1 MDQWKDKVVVITGGS
16 SGLGVALAQQFA
28 TADARVV
35 CLARGQEQL
44 EATVGELTGTGS
56 LDVQSVV
63 ADVTDDQSVSGAIA
77 SIIDSHGRIDVWIN
91 NVGKS
96 LRIALAD
103 ATVANFEDLMQV
115 NFYSAVRCTRAVM
128 AELERSGGSLIN
140 IGSLAS
146 KTGWPF
152 VSPYAAS
159 KHALAAY
166 HHQLRLE
173 GPASVHFLLV
183 CPGPICRADSET
195 RYADQAAGLPDG
207 VAKPGA
213 GAKVKGIDP
222 NELARRV
229 RIACEKRKLEL
240 VMPWKARIAFAI
252 SQLSPWL
259 GDRLLK
265 QFSSKNP

>member
-1 MDQWKDKVVVITGGS
+1 MNHWKDKVVVITGGS
-16 SGLGVALAQQFA
+16 SGLGVALARQFA
-28 TADARVV
+28 TVGARVV

-44 EATVGELTGTGS
+44 QATVEELAGTGS
-56 LDVQSVV
+56 VQSIV
-63 ADVTDDQSVSGAIA
+63 ADVTDDQSVSNAVA
-77 SIIDSHGRIDVWIN
+77 SIMDSHGQIDVWVN

-115 NFYSAVRCTRAVM
+115 NFYSAVRCTRAVTD
-128 AELERSGGSLIN
+128 ELERSGGSLIN

-152 VSPYAAS
+152 VSPYSTS

-173 GPASVHFLLV
+173 GPAAVHYLLV
-183 CPGPICRADSET
+183 CPGPIRRADSET
-195 RYADQAAGLPDG
+195 RYAEQAAGLPDG

-222 NELARRV
+222 NELAEKI

-240 VMPWKARIAFAI
+240 VMPWKARIAFAL

-259 GDRLLK
+259 GDKLLK
-265 QFSSKNP
+265 KFN

>member
-16 SGLGVALAQQFA
+16 SGLGVALARQFA
-28 TADARVV
+28 TAGARVV

-44 EATVGELTGTGS
+44 QATVEELVADGS

-63 ADVTDDQSVSGAIA
+63 ADVTNDQSVSNAVA
-77 SIIDSHGRIDVWIN
+77 SIMASHGQINVWVN

-115 NFYSAVRCTRAVM
+115 NFYSAVRCTRAVID
-128 AELERSGGSLIN
+128 ELERSAGSLIN

-146 KTGWPF
+146 KTGWAF
-152 VSPYAAS
+152 VSPYSAS

-173 GPASVHFLLV
+173 GPSNVHFLLV
-183 CPGPICRADSET
+183 CPGPIRRPDSDT
-195 RYADQAAGLPDG
+195 RYADQAKGLPEG
-207 VAKPGA
+207 VSKPGA
-213 GAKVKGIDP
+213 GVKVKDIDP
-222 NELARRV
+222 HRLADQI

-240 VMPWKARIAFAI
+240 VTPWKARLAFALT
-252 SQLSPWL
+252 QLSPWL
-259 GDRLLK
+259 GDQLLK
-265 QFSSKNP
+265 RMN

>member
-1 MDQWKDKVVVITGGS
+1 MNQWKDKVVVITGGS
-16 SGLGVALAQQFA
+16 SGLGVALARQFA
-28 TADARVV
+28 TVGARVV

-44 EATVGELTGTGS
+44 QATVEELAGTGS
-56 LDVQSVV
+56 VQSIV
-63 ADVTDDQSVSGAIA
+63 ADVTDDQSVSNAVA
-77 SIIDSHGRIDVWIN
+77 SIMDSHGQIDVWIN

-115 NFYSAVRCTRAVM
+115 NFYSAVRCTRAVTD
-128 AELERSGGSLIN
+128 ELERSGGSLIN

-152 VSPYAAS
+152 VSPYSTS

-173 GPASVHFLLV
+173 GPAAVHYLLV
-183 CPGPICRADSET
+183 CPGPIRRADSET
-195 RYADQAAGLPDG
+195 RYAEQAAGLPDG

-222 NELARRV
+222 NELAEKI

-240 VMPWKARIAFAI
+240 VMPWKARIAFAL

-259 GDRLLK
+259 GDKLLK
-265 QFSSKNP
+265 KFN

>member
-1 MDQWKDKVVVITGGS
+1 MNQWKDKVVVITGGS
-16 SGLGVALAQQFA
+16 SGLGVAVAQQFA
-28 TADARVV
+28 TAGARVV

-44 EATVGELTGTGS
+44 QATVEELTAAGD
-56 LDVQSVV
+56 LNVQSVV
-63 ADVTDDQSVSGAIA
+63 ADVTDDQSVSSAVA
-77 SIIDSHGRIDVWIN
+77 SIIASHGQIDVWIN

-115 NFYSAVRCTRAVM
+115 NFYSAVRCTRAVIG
-128 AELERSGGSLIN
+128 ELERSGGSLIN

-152 VSPYAAS
+152 VSPYSAS

-173 GPASVHFLLV
+173 GPTAVHYLLV
-183 CPGPICRADSET
+183 CPGPIRRADSET
-195 RYADQAAGLPDG
+195 RYADQAEGLPDG

-222 NELARRV
+222 NELAERI

-240 VMPWKARIAFAI
+240 VMPWKARIAFAL

-259 GDRLLK
+259 GDKLLSR
-265 QFSSKNP
+265 FN

>member
-1 MDQWKDKVVVITGGS
+1 MNQWKDKVVVITGGS
-16 SGLGVALAQQFA
+16 SGLGVALARQFA
-28 TADARVV
+28 TAGARVV
-35 CLARGQEQL
+35 CLARGQEKLQ
-44 EATVGELTGTGS
+44 ATVDDLAGNGS

-63 ADVTDDQSVSGAIA
+63 ADVTDDQSVSNAVA
-77 SIIDSHGRIDVWIN
+77 SIMDSHGQIDVWIN

-96 LRIALAD
+96 TRIALAD
-103 ATVANFEDLMQV
+103 VTVANFEELMQV
-115 NFYSAVRCTRAVM
+115 NFYSAVRCTRAVIN
-128 AELERSGGSLIN
+128 ELEKNAGSLIN

-152 VSPYAAS
+152 VSPYSTS

-173 GPASVHFLLV
+173 GPAAVHYLLV
-183 CPGPICRADSET
+183 CPGPIRRADGGT
-195 RYADQAAGLPDG
+195 RYADQAAGLPDD

-213 GAKVKGIDP
+213 GAKVKGIPPD
-222 NELARRV
+222 ELAQRI

-252 SQLSPWL
+252 SQLSPRL
-259 GDRLLK
+259 GDKLLK
-265 QFSSKNP
+265 RFS

>member
-1 MDQWKDKVVVITGGS
+1 MHQWKDKVVVITGGS
-16 SGLGVALAQQFA
+16 SGLGAALARQFA
-28 TADARVV
+28 TAGARVV

-44 EATVGELTGTGS
+44 QATVEELTATGD

-63 ADVTDDQSVSGAIA
+63 ADVTDDQSVSSAVA
-77 SIIDSHGRIDVWIN
+77 SVLASHGQIDVWIN

-103 ATVANFEDLMQV
+103 ATVANFEDLMQI
-115 NFYSAVRCTRAVM
+115 NFYLRCTRAVID
-128 AELERSGGSLIN
+128 ELERSGGSLIN

-152 VSPYAAS
+152 VSPYSAS

-173 GPASVHFLLV
+173 GPAAVHYLLV
-183 CPGPICRADSET
+183 CPGPIRRSDSQT
-195 RYADQAAGLPDG
+195 RYADQAVDLPDG

-213 GAKVKGIDP
+213 GAKVKGIAPDD
-222 NELARRV
+222 LAQ
-229 RIACEKRKLEL
+229 RIRLACEKRQLEL
-240 VMPWKARIAFAI
+240 VMPWKARIAFAL

-259 GDRLLK
+259 GDKLLRR
-265 QFSSKNP
+265 FN

>member
-1 MDQWKDKVVVITGGS
+1 MDQWKDKVVVVTGGS
-16 SGLGVALAQQFA
+16 SGLGVALARQFA
-28 TADARVV
+28 TAGAQVV
-35 CLARGQEQL
+35 CLARGEKQL
-44 EATVGELTGTGS
+44 QATVKELSGVGS

-63 ADVTDDQSVSGAIA
+63 ADVTDDQSVSTAVAAIIA
-77 SIIDSHGRIDVWIN
+77 SHGRIDVWIN

-96 LRIALAD
+96 LRIALAE
-103 ATVANFEDLMQV
+103 ATVADFEDLMQI
-115 NFYSAVRCTRAVM
+115 NFYSAVRCTRAVID
-128 AELERSGGSLIN
+128 ELERSGGSLIN

-146 KTGWPF
+146 KTAWPF
-152 VSPYAAS
+152 VSPYSAS

-166 HHQLRLE
+166 HQQLRLE
-173 GPASVHFLLV
+173 GPSAVNFLLV
-183 CPGPICRADSET
+183 CPGPIRRADSET

-222 NELARRV
+222 DELARRV

-240 VMPWKARIAFAI
+240 VMPWKARIAFAL

-259 GDRLLK
+259 GDKLLK
-265 QFSSKNP
+265 QFS

>member
-1 MDQWKDKVVVITGGS
+1 MHQWKDKVVVITGGS
-16 SGLGVALAQQFA
+16 SGLGSALAQQFA
-28 TADARVV
+28 TAGARVV

-44 EATVGELTGTGS
+44 QATVEELTAARD

-63 ADVTDDQSVSGAIA
+63 ADVTDDQSVSSAVA
-77 SIIDSHGRIDVWIN
+77 SVLASHGQIDVWIN

-103 ATVANFEDLMQV
+103 ATVANFEDLMQI
-115 NFYSAVRCTRAVM
+115 NFYSAVRCTRAVID
-128 AELERSGGSLIN
+128 ELERSGGSLIN

-152 VSPYAAS
+152 VSPYSAS

-173 GPASVHFLLV
+173 GPAAVHYLLV
-183 CPGPICRADSET
+183 CPGPIRRSDSQT
-195 RYADQAAGLPDG
+195 RYADQAVDLPDG

-213 GAKVKGIDP
+213 GAKVKGIAPDD
-222 NELARRV
+222 LAQ
-229 RIACEKRKLEL
+229 RIRLACEKRQLEL
-240 VMPWKARIAFAI
+240 VMPWKARIAFAL

-259 GDRLLK
+259 GDKLLRR
-265 QFSSKNP
+265 FN

>member
-1 MDQWKDKVVVITGGS
+1 MNQWKDKVVVITGGS
-16 SGLGVALAQQFA
+16 SGLGVALARQFA
-28 TADARVV
+28 TVGARVV

-44 EATVGELTGTGS
+44 QATVEELAGTGS
-56 LDVQSVV
+56 VQSIV
-63 ADVTDDQSVSGAIA
+63 ADVTDDQSVSNAVA
-77 SIIDSHGRIDVWIN
+77 SIMDSHGQIDVWIN

-115 NFYSAVRCTRAVM
+115 NFYSAVRCTRAVTD
-128 AELERSGGSLIN
+128 ALERSGGSLIN

-152 VSPYAAS
+152 VSPYSTS

-173 GPASVHFLLV
+173 GPAAVHYLLV
-183 CPGPICRADSET
+183 CPGPIRRADSET
-195 RYADQAAGLPDG
+195 RYAEQAAGLPDG

-222 NELARRV
+222 NELAEKI

-240 VMPWKARIAFAI
+240 VMPWKARIAFAL

-259 GDRLLK
+259 GDKLLK
-265 QFSSKNP
+265 KFN